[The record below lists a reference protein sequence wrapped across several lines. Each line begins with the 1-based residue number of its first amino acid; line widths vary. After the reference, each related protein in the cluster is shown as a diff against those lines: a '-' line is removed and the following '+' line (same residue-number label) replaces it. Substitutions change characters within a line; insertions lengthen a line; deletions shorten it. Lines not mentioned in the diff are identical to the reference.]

1 MAFERSGS
9 YPLERI
15 LRTPLKKRIVIS
27 GTTRGLGRAL
37 AEEFISRGHR
47 VAGCGTT
54 AAADD
59 RVDVG
64 DFHQVERWARNVLA
78 RWDGPPDILINSAG
92 VTTDPDPLWA
102 QHPEALARVLRVN
115 VGGVQHMLRAFL
127 PSMIERAQGLIV
139 NISSDWGRSG
149 APMVG
154 PYCASK
160 WAVEGLSRCL
170 ALEVPAGM
178 AAVSLDPG
186 TINTDMLRF
195 TFGPGAEEYPTP
207 ESWQGKAVDYLL
219 TLGPEHNGMALT
231 LS

>member
-1 MAFERSGS
+1 MAFERLGRHG
-9 YPLERI
+9 LERV
-15 LRTPLKKRIVIS
+15 RRPPLSKRIVIS
-27 GTTRGLGRAL
+27 GTTRGLGRAI
-37 AEEFISRGHR
+37 AEEFACRGHL
-47 VAGCGTT
+47 VAGCGTS
-54 AAADD
+54 APGPDQ
-59 RVDVG
+59 VDVG
-64 DFHQVERWARNVLA
+64 DYLQVEHWARDVLK
-78 RWDGPPDILINSAG
+78 RLGGPPDLLINSAG
-92 VTTDPDPLWA
+92 VTTHPDPLWA
-102 QHPEALARVLRVN
+102 QDPVALAQVLRIN

-127 PSMIERAQGLIV
+127 PSMIERGEGVVV

-170 ALEVPAGM
+170 AMEIPAGM

-207 ESWQGKAVDYLL
+207 ESWRGKAADFILS
-219 TLGPEHNGMALT
+219 LGPEHNGLALT

>member
-1 MAFERSGS
+1 
-9 YPLERI
+9 LN
-15 LRTPLKKRIVIS
+15 KRIVIT

-37 AEEFISRGHR
+37 AEELRARGHL
-47 VAGCGTT
+47 VAGCGTS
-54 AAADD
+54 AQPPD

-64 DFHQVERWARNVLA
+64 DFAQVAIWAGEVIA
-78 RWDGPPDILINSAG
+78 RLGGPPDLLINSAG

-102 QHPEALARVLRVN
+102 QDPESFARVLRVN
-115 VGGVQHMLRAFL
+115 VAGVQHVIKAFL
-127 PSMIERAQGLIV
+127 PSMLERAQGVVI

-170 ALEVPAGM
+170 ALELPAGM

-195 TFGPGAEEYPTP
+195 TFGPGAEDYPSP
-207 ESWQGKAVDYLL
+207 ESWCVRAADFVLR
-219 TLGPEHNGMALT
+219 LGPEHNGLALT
-231 LS
+231 VS

>member
-1 MAFERSGS
+1 MSK
-9 YPLERI
+9 LV
-15 LRTPLKKRIVIS
+15 VIT

-37 AEEFISRGHR
+37 AEELRQRGHR
-47 VAGCGTT
+47 VAGCGTS
-54 AAADD
+54 AEPPD

-64 DFHQVERWARNVLA
+64 DFAQVELWARSVWQRFGQA
-78 RWDGPPDILINSAG
+78 PDILINSAG
-92 VTTDPDPLWA
+92 VTSDPDPLWA
-102 QHPEALARVLRVN
+102 QQPEALARVLRVN
-115 VGGVQHMLRAFL
+115 VGGVQHVLKAFL
-127 PSMIERAQGLIV
+127 PSMIERGQGVVV
-139 NISSDWGRSG
+139 NFSSDWGRSG

-170 ALEVPAGM
+170 ALELPPGM

-195 TFGPGAEEYPTP
+195 TFGPGADEYPTP
-207 ESWQGKAVDYLL
+207 ESWRGPAADLVLS
-219 TLGPEHNGMALT
+219 LGPEHNGQALT

>member
-1 MAFERSGS
+1 MAVERGRGQR
-9 YPLERI
+9 LERI
-15 LRTPLKKRIVIS
+15 RRPALKRIVIT

-37 AEEFISRGHR
+37 AAELTARGHQ
-47 VAGCGTT
+47 VAGCGSH
-54 AAADD
+54 

-64 DFHQVERWARNVLA
+64 DWLQVERWAGEVLA
-78 RWDGPPDILINSAG
+78 LFGEAPDLLINNAG

-102 QHPEALARVLRVN
+102 QDPEAFARVLRVN
-115 VGGVQHMLRAFL
+115 VLGVQHVLRAFL
-127 PSMIERAQGLIV
+127 PSMISRARGVVV

-149 APMVG
+149 APMVA

-170 ALEVPAGM
+170 ALELPAGM

-195 TFGPGAEEYPTP
+195 TFGPGAEDYPTP
-207 ESWQGKAVDYLL
+207 ESWCGRAADFVLA
-219 TLGPEHNGMALT
+219 LGPEHNGLALT
-231 LS
+231 VGLS

>member
-1 MAFERSGS
+1 MSR
-9 YPLERI
+9 
-15 LRTPLKKRIVIS
+15 RIVIT

-37 AEEFISRGHR
+37 AEELGSRGHL

-54 AAADD
+54 AEGAD
-59 RVDVG
+59 RIDVG
-64 DFHQVERWARNVLA
+64 DFLQVEGWAQHVLE
-78 RWDGPPDILINSAG
+78 RLGGPPDLLINSAG

-102 QHPEALARVLRVN
+102 QKPEALARVLRVN
-115 VGGVQHMLRAFL
+115 VAGVQHVLRAFL
-127 PSMIERAQGLIV
+127 PSMLERGQGVVI
-139 NISSDWGRSG
+139 NISSDWGRTG

-170 ALEVPAGM
+170 ALELPSGM

-195 TFGPGAEEYPTP
+195 TFGPGAEEYPDP
-207 ESWQGKAVDYLL
+207 ESWRGKAADFVLS
-219 TLGPEHNGMALT
+219 LGPEHNGLALT

>member
-1 MAFERSGS
+1 M
-9 YPLERI
+9 
-15 LRTPLKKRIVIS
+15 KRIVIT

-37 AEEFISRGHR
+37 AEELTARGHV
-47 VAGCGTT
+47 VAGCGSQ
-54 AAADD
+54 

-64 DFHQVERWARNVLA
+64 DWTQVERWAGEVLLGGA
-78 RWDGPPDILINSAG
+78 PDLLINNAG
-92 VTTDPDPLWA
+92 VTTNPDPLWA
-102 QHPEALARVLRVN
+102 QDSDDFARVLRVN
-115 VGGVQHMLRAFL
+115 VLGVQHVVRAFV
-127 PSMIERAQGLIV
+127 PAMIERGRGVVV

-170 ALEVPAGM
+170 ALELPAGL

-195 TFGPGAEEYPTP
+195 TFGPGAEDYPSP
-207 ESWQGKAVDYLL
+207 EDWCARAADFVLS
-219 TLGPEHNGMALT
+219 LGPEHNGLALT
-231 LS
+231 VS